1 MVRRV
6 SFILVYTAVVSLLAL
21 TACEKDFKSS
31 VPDVPVYF
39 QGHLA
44 QPDFSSLTSINNTI
58 KVANYGYRRH
68 GVLVYRYMDDTFYA
82 FDATCPHDL
91 IDGSVEVSK
100 DKPHEV
106 TCPICKKVYSLMNG
120 GISNSGEPLKRYRV
134 TFSGQTI
141 TVYN

>member
-6 SFILVYTAVVSLLAL
+6 SFILVYIAVVSLLAL

-39 QGHLA
+39 QGYLA
-44 QPDFSSLTSINNTI
+44 QPDLSSLTILTAVKI
-58 KVANYGYRRH
+58 PNYGYRRH
-68 GVLVYRYMDDTFYA
+68 GILIYRNEMETFWA

-91 IDGSVEVSK
+91 IDGSVEISK

-120 GISNSGEPLKRYRV
+120 GITTDGEPLKRYKT

>member
-1 MVRRV
+1 MVRRT
-6 SFILVYTAVVSLLAL
+6 SIFLIYTAFFSLLVF
-21 TACEKDFKSS
+21 TACDKDFKSS

-44 QPDFSSLTSINNTI
+44 EPDFSSLTSINNTV

-106 TCPICKKVYSLMNG
+106 TCPICKKIYSLMNG
-120 GISNSGEPLKRYRV
+120 GIPNSGEPLKRYRV
-134 TFSGQTI
+134 IFSGQTI

>member
-1 MVRRV
+1 MVRRT
-6 SFILVYTAVVSLLAL
+6 SIFLIYTVFLSLLVF
-21 TACEKDFKSS
+21 TACDKDFKSS

-39 QGHLA
+39 QGNLA
-44 QPDFSSLTSINNTI
+44 QPDFSSLTSINNVV

-68 GVLVYRYMDDTFYA
+68 GVLVYRYDTENFYA
-82 FDATCPHDL
+82 FDATCPNDL

-106 TCPICKKVYSLMNG
+106 TCPICKRVYSLMNG
-120 GISNSGEPLKRYRV
+120 GITTSGEPLKRYRT
-134 TFSGQTI
+134 TFNGQTI